1 MFGEEQGLGAVR
13 PNIIQAV
20 ARPALIPHDRLVCG
34 GSRRNSALFRCE
46 MWRQRGFS
54 SRILMEEAKFLSYF
68 AHASVLPDGWVCELC
83 DFVSCM
89 NILRMINIIKHLKY
103 TNQTS
108 G

>member
-1 MFGEEQGLGAVR
+1 
-13 PNIIQAV
+13 
-20 ARPALIPHDRLVCG
+20 
-34 GSRRNSALFRCE
+34 
-46 MWRQRGFS
+46 
-54 SRILMEEAKFLSYF
+54 MEEAKFLSYF

-89 NILRMINIIKHLKY
+89 NILRMINILKHLKY